1 MSKLRGAGD
10 RFGDYDRI
18 VPLVDEMNL
27 QTQHSPDLLPKSQ
40 SIIMSDLTLA
50 DCRTAVG
57 RRLPSFA
64 RRHRRR
70 RRRRQLAH
78 SLFW

>member
-64 RRHRRR
+64 RRRR

>member
-27 QTQHSPDLLPKSQ
+27 QTQHSPDLLPKSR

-50 DCRTAVG
+50 DC
-57 RRLPSFA
+57 
-64 RRHRRR
+64 
-70 RRRRQLAH
+70 
-78 SLFW
+78 